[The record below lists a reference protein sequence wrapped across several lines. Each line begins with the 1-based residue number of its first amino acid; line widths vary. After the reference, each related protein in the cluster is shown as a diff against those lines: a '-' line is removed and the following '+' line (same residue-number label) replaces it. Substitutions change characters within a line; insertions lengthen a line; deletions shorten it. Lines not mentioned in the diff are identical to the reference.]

1 MAKYI
6 VKYTLKKGNGENSDF
21 EKLINKI
28 SSSCEKIAQA
38 TFVIDSDKTARR
50 ILESLAS
57 VLNIKGNFVEEFYT
71 ALPSVLYN
79 SIGADSDNFDTDKIF
94 IGELRGKAAW
104 CWK

>member
-1 MAKYI
+1 M
-6 VKYTLKKGNGENSDF
+6 
-21 EKLINKI
+21 
-28 SSSCEKIAQA
+28 
-38 TFVIDSDKTARR
+38 IDSEKTANIR
-50 ILESLAS
+50 ISCL